1 MRLSDQDIRA
11 ATNDP
16 TWPRNENCHKID
28 DPLVGWSFGWSDG
41 RMPLVHPSAGQPAG
55 TTTYEDCEQPPEI
68 AHGSA
73 RVTVDETEEFVTA
86 RFSCAAGYRLEGKA
100 EIRCDIDSDE
110 WQVKQLPRCV
120 SGEYY

>member
-1 MRLSDQDIRA
+1 MRFQLSLPSTA
-11 ATNDP
+11 AL
-16 TWPRNENCHKID
+16 IS
-28 DPLVGWSFGWSDG
+28 VSFSLAYLLSLLA
-41 RMPLVHPSAGQPAG
+41 LVHPSAGQPAG

-86 RFSCAAGYRLEGKA
+86 RYSCAAGYRLEGKA